1 MENIECRG
9 GKSMRTDKENYYLNI
24 AQVIN
29 HTPRGVI
36 LGVAGLGL
44 VLLAWVIKLVQ
55 QKGE

>member
-1 MENIECRG
+1 M
-9 GKSMRTDKENYYLNI
+9 LNFVVGLM
-24 AQVIN
+24 A
-29 HTPRGVI
+29 GVI

>member
-1 MENIECRG
+1 MLKRG
-9 GKSMRTDKENYYLNI
+9 INLEMLNFVVGLM
-24 AQVIN
+24 A
-29 HTPRGVI
+29 GVI